1 MADDANNNRVFASPY
16 NQAAQI
22 WQTQGARITIDKP
35 ASGDTKALT
44 CLTGFQAQL
53 DRTIQ
58 DHYPLGGGGIIRL
71 VGQPSGQMTITSLLG
86 PKNDVVQFI
95 KKISDICKPVN
106 IYVQPFA
113 LQTALKCAVD
123 NTKESTK
130 YWVFTSCTS
139 MRVQFNIQQ
148 AQSGLSLV
156 TVPIV
161 ARFDNVQFR
170 NA

>member
-1 MADDANNNRVFASPY
+1 MADDNKVFASPY

-22 WQTQGARITIDKP
+22 WQTQGAKITVNKP
-35 ASGDTKALT
+35 AGKDGPNALT

-53 DRTIQ
+53 DRAIQ

-71 VGQPSGQMTITSLLG
+71 VGQPSGQMTISSLLG

-95 KKISDICKPVN
+95 KAISDICQPVD

-123 NTKESTK
+123 NTNGTK

-161 ARFDNVQFR
+161 ARFDNMQFR